1 MVNMGQGFEWQ
12 KPTFLVKILKKLKTL
27 KPRPR
32 SGPRLSDSEIFIDDL
47 ETKTHPEGIHDVID
61 DFVTWYN
68 MQKKGSLVL
77 EIMSTPDHG
86 SPPALPRRRAWP
98 RPPGRPSTH
107 PCQNK
112 CQCITSL

>member
-1 MVNMGQGFEWQ
+1 MGHGFEWQ
-12 KPTFLVKILKKLKTL
+12 KSSLLVKMVRKLKAL
-27 KPRPR
+27 KPKSR
-32 SGPRLSDSEIFIDDL
+32 SGPRLSDNEIFIEDM

-68 MQKKGSLVL
+68 KQKKGSLVI
-77 EIMSTPDHG
+77 EMISTQDQGKHG
-86 SPPALPRRRAWP
+86 SPPTLPRRRAWP
-98 RPPGRPSTH
+98 CPPGRPSTH